1 MFSQTTEYA
10 LRAVVHLAQ
19 NVGTAQTTRQ
29 IADATHVP
37 QGYLSKILQTLVRA
51 QLIKSQRGLGGGF
64 VLERTPAEITI
75 FEIVEIIDPIPRI
88 TYCPLGLQ
96 AHGTHLCALHHRM
109 DQAILGVLEAFR
121 SSTLQELLDEPNR
134 SRPLCADPDQKCGQA
149 AGSNQDTSMGGRDEL
164 SAALEPDLE
173 V

>member
-19 NVGTAQTTRQ
+19 NVGSAQTTRQ

-75 FEIVEIIDPIPRI
+75 YEIVEIIDPIPRI

-96 AHGTHLCALHHRM
+96 AHGAHLCALHQRM
-109 DQAILGVLEAFR
+109 DQAILGVLDAFR
-121 SSTLQELLDEPNR
+121 SSTLQELLNEPNP
-134 SRPLCADPDQKCGQA
+134 SRPLCADPEQKCGQEV
-149 AGSNQDTSMGGRDEL
+149 GTSQEPSLEEVDEA
-164 SAALEPDLE
+164 SATSEPDLE